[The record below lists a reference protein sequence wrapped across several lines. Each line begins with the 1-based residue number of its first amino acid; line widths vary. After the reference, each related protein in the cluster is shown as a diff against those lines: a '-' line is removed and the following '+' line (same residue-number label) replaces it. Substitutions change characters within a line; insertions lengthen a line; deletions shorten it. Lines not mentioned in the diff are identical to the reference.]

1 MFLNALN
8 ISGSA
13 LTAEQYRL
21 NLIAENIANVDTTR
35 TENGGPYK
43 RKVPIF
49 QESTDYNGYN
59 TNSAFTD
66 YLSYFTYLGKTLGNV
81 NNSSVNNPGNVANAN
96 VAYVNNIVAY
106 NDKAVFVKPNLG
118 GYALNGVSSQ
128 TSGNFVK
135 NKYNLSNN
143 NINANGGVKITKVIE
158 DPTPGKM
165 VYDPEHPDA
174 NADGYVEM
182 PNVDMTQEMV
192 DMMGASRAYE
202 ANVQAVNAIKAMATK
217 ALEIGR

>member
-21 NLIAENIANVDTTR
+21 NLIAQNIANVDTTR
-35 TENGGPYK
+35 TESGGPYK
-43 RKVPIF
+43 RKVPVF

-59 TNSAFTD
+59 ANSTFTD
-66 YLSYFTYLGKTLGNV
+66 YLSYFTYLGKN
-81 NNSSVNNPGNVANAN
+81 NNSTDAN
-96 VAYVNNIVAY
+96 VAYNG
-106 NDKAVFVKPNLG
+106 KAVFVKPNLG
-118 GYALNGVSSQ
+118 GYALNGVSPQ

-135 NKYNLSNN
+135 NKYNLSDN
-143 NINANGGVKITKVIE
+143 NINGNGGVKITKVID

-165 VYDPEHPDA
+165 VYDPENPDA

-192 DMMGASRAYE
+192 DMMGASRSYE
-202 ANVQAVNAIKAMATK
+202 ANVQAVNAIKAMASK
-217 ALEIGR
+217 ALEIK

>member
-21 NLIAENIANVDTTR
+21 SLIAQNIANANTTR

-43 RKVPIF
+43 RKVPVF
-49 QESTDYNGYN
+49 QESTDADGYS
-59 TNSAFTD
+59 TNSTFTD
-66 YLSYFTYLGKTLGNV
+66 YLSYFTYLGKNLNG
-81 NNSSVNNPGNVANAN
+81 ANAGN
-96 VAYVNNIVAY
+96 QGNAANAAYANNIIAY
-106 NDKAVFVKPNLG
+106 NGKAVFVKPNLS
-118 GYALNGVSSQ
+118 GYALNGVTPQ

-135 NKYNLSNN
+135 NKYNLQGS
-143 NINANGGVKITKVIE
+143 NINGYGGVKITKVIE

-165 VYDPEHPDA
+165 VYDPENPDA

-192 DMMGASRAYE
+192 DMMGASRSFE
-202 ANVQAVNAIKAMATK
+202 ANVQSVNAIKAMAVK